1 MPNFDEILT
10 SFILLWAVID
20 PIGTVPVFL
29 AVTRQHPDWEKN
41 HVAIISILV
50 AAGILSFFLVAGQ
63 LLLEA
68 MHIPLAAFQVSGG
81 IILFLFSLTMIFGQ
95 SKPEEEMQMARSKK
109 ETAIFPLAVPSI
121 ASPGAIMA
129 IMLLTDNHRF
139 SIAHQVVT
147 GSVMLFILG
156 ITMVFLLFE
165 RFINKVLGD
174 TGASIISRVM
184 GLILS
189 AVAANSV
196 LIGVTAYIHQ
206 K

>member
-1 MPNFDEILT
+1 
-10 SFILLWAVID
+10 
-20 PIGTVPVFL
+20 
-29 AVTRQHPDWEKN
+29 
-41 HVAIISILV
+41 
-50 AAGILSFFLVAGQ
+50 
-63 LLLEA
+63 
-68 MHIPLAAFQVSGG
+68 
-81 IILFLFSLTMIFGQ
+81 
-95 SKPEEEMQMARSKK
+95 
-109 ETAIFPLAVPSI
+109 
-121 ASPGAIMA
+121 MA

-156 ITMVFLLFE
+156 ITLVFLLFA